1 MKHTAFILTFICATA
16 WADNSQPWQ
25 DARIN
30 EINREPMTAH
40 FLPFI
45 SEQAAL
51 AQQALPDEIEE

>member
-1 MKHTAFILTFICATA
+1 MKHTAFILSLICATA

-45 SEQAAL
+45 SEL
-51 AQQALPDEIEE
+51 CPMKSVSK